1 MSDLAAGPGG
11 RDVSGGG
18 IGMRQA
24 PRARFQYPEYWEPQY
39 VTGAEAVAAP
49 SLLRRG
55 AVWTPVRDNVFTT
68 KKGRYD

>member
-24 PRARFQYPEYWEPQY
+24 PRARFQYPEHWEPQY

-49 SLLRRG
+49 NLLRRVQLSG
-55 AVWTPVRDNVFTT
+55 LLSEIMYLQQQ
-68 KKGRYD
+68 KGR